1 MYIFLIIGLLVVSLA
16 IFIAPLRY
24 KVWTALAIVIA
35 GALFSSAKAIGILIE
50 PSHELLL
57 WSSTNMI
64 FNIDSGSMDALS
76 AIFVLIIN
84 ITSISTLIYS
94 KGYLS
99 HELPHKSS
107 VEISLHYLSIVVMY
121 FSMLGV
127 VCSDGGFSFLLF
139 WELMTISSFI
149 LILFNAQ
156 RKEVMKASLTYLI
169 MMHIGF
175 ILLLIGFVLLSNS
188 CGSANFSDLAT
199 YFNSENPLPI
209 FIIFLIGFGMKAGLF
224 PMHIW
229 LPKAYS
235 AAPSHISAL
244 MSGALTKMGV
254 YGIFRVVSY
263 MEVTPTIRTA
273 GIIILSMGIATGL
286 WGIILASLQ
295 NDIKRIL
302 AYSSIENIGVIF
314 IGLGVALIGKSS
326 GSYLLAQCAI
336 CGALLHIINHTLF
349 KSLLFFGAGNIL
361 SKVETTSLNEL
372 GGVAKSMPMTA
383 TLFIFGSVAS
393 CALPPLNGFVSEFLI
408 YIGMFDSIA
417 SGKDVMFAVAGIG
430 SLALIG
436 GLVILSFTKMI
447 GTALLGSPRTHA
459 VAEAEEVDNISIAA
473 MGIPLLGIFA
483 IGFFPQY
490 AIRVVMSV
498 AGIFIPSSQIAIGTE
513 MILSPALINVSRVA
527 WILLFVIVALY
538 LLKSR
543 LQLNRT
549 IAKGTTWGCGFTPT
563 NTKMQYTGESFSEG
577 LQSLSSSMTQNSGAH
592 ESIPK
597 SEIFPSTHKFDV
609 EHKDKIDSLFAAW
622 WIDTLRIINKRI
634 MSLRTG
640 KINHYILFA
649 LAFLFLIFILS
660 IFNLI

>member
-1 MYIFLIIGLLVVSLA
+1 MYIFIIIGLLVAALA
-16 IFIAPLRY
+16 IFFAPLRY
-24 KVWTALAIVIA
+24 KVWTALAIVVA
-35 GALFSSAKAIGILIE
+35 GAIVSSAQAIGVLLD

-139 WELMTISSFI
+139 WELMSISSFI

-175 ILLLIGFVLLSNS
+175 ILLLIGFVLLNES
-188 CGSANFSDLAT
+188 CGSANFRDLTT
-199 YFNSENPLPI
+199 YFNVENPLPI
-209 FIIFLIGFGMKAGLF
+209 FIIFLLGFGMKAGLF

-235 AAPSHISAL
+235 AAPPHIAAL
-244 MSGALTKMGV
+244 MSGAVTKMGV

-263 MEVTPTIRTA
+263 MEAAPTIRTA
-273 GIIILSMGIATGL
+273 GIIILSMGIVTGL

-302 AYSSIENIGVIF
+302 AYSSIENIGIIF
-314 IGLGVALIGKSS
+314 IGLGMALIGKSS

-336 CGALLHIINHTLF
+336 CGALLHIINHSFF

-383 TLFIFGSVAS
+383 TLFIVGSVAI

-417 SGKDVMFAVAGIG
+417 SGKDVLFAAAAIG

-436 GLVILSFTKMI
+436 GLVILSFTMPWLRLRRS
-447 GTALLGSPRTHA
+447 TTYRSLLWESHFWESSP
-459 VAEAEEVDNISIAA
+459 
-473 MGIPLLGIFA
+473 
-483 IGFFPQY
+483 
-490 AIRVVMSV
+490 SV
-498 AGIFIPSSQIAIGTE
+498 YSHN
-513 MILSPALINVSRVA
+513 M
-527 WILLFVIVALY
+527 LFV
-538 LLKSR
+538 
-543 LQLNRT
+543 
-549 IAKGTTWGCGFTPT
+549 W
-563 NTKMQYTGESFSEG
+563 
-577 LQSLSSSMTQNSGAH
+577 
-592 ESIPK
+592 
-597 SEIFPSTHKFDV
+597 
-609 EHKDKIDSLFAAW
+609 
-622 WIDTLRIINKRI
+622 
-634 MSLRTG
+634 
-640 KINHYILFA
+640 
-649 LAFLFLIFILS
+649 
-660 IFNLI
+660 